1 MHHELRFSCRLVRM
15 IAGLDI
21 CDEYALNE
29 EELAEQWVAFSASH
43 LGWHN
48 KLDEDILARMV
59 AEMEKEKNRANIKTA
74 SSKKHKP
81 ATKPILY
88 PNQTI

>member
-1 MHHELRFSCRLVRM
+1 M
-15 IAGLDI
+15 ITGLDI
-21 CDEYALNE
+21 CDEYALTE

-59 AEMEKEKNRANIKTA
+59 AEMEKEKNKANTKIKQ
-74 SSKKHKP
+74 KLKP
-81 ATKPILY
+81 ASKPILY
-88 PNQTI
+88 PFHAPISLNINL